1 MGLFNF
7 SRKLTDEQLRRISL
21 SAQYQEQQGGNHFT
35 LSAKIGSRA
44 KVLLEQ
50 GWGITNRQELCD
62 SIEELLGRCRS
73 LDIAVIK
80 EEMMAEVQEDSGI
93 NTEVRRI
100 WSMARIVDKHYITR
114 AGDLSDL
121 LNMLTNYIAAQDSLL
136 ANELITSWD
145 AITEKDVIGW
155 DIGRAAYLVRV
166 GVEVNYLKADEAWN
180 YLERA
185 YQRAISTF
193 NTWEEFGR
201 SYIIGRSFWAY
212 SPEVRDV
219 LGFCNVMK
227 WLMKH
232 PDSPWLKVTLK

>member
-1 MGLFNF
+1 M
-7 SRKLTDEQLRRISL
+7 
-21 SAQYQEQQGGNHFT
+21 
-35 LSAKIGSRA
+35 
-44 KVLLEQ
+44 
-50 GWGITNRQELCD
+50 
-62 SIEELLGRCRS
+62 
-73 LDIAVIK
+73 
-80 EEMMAEVQEDSGI
+80 
-93 NTEVRRI
+93 
-100 WSMARIVDKHYITR
+100 
-114 AGDLSDL
+114 
-121 LNMLTNYIAAQDSLL
+121 LNNYIAALDTLL
-136 ANELITSWD
+136 ANQLITSWD
-145 AITEKDVIGW
+145 VITGKDVIGW

>member
-44 KVLLEQ
+44 KVFLQQ
-50 GWGITNRQELCD
+50 GWGITDRQGLCET
-62 SIEELLGRCRS
+62 IETLLGRIRS
-73 LDIAVIK
+73 ADITVIK
-80 EEMMAEVQEDSGI
+80 EEIIVELQEDSNI
-93 NTEVRRI
+93 NTEEQRLC
-100 WSMARIVDKHYITR
+100 SMASIAGKYHITEED
-114 AGDLSDL
+114 DLGDL
-121 LNMLTNYIAAQDSLL
+121 LNMLNNYIADLDALL
-136 ANELITSWD
+136 ANQLITSSD
-145 AITEKDVIGW
+145 AITGKDVIGW

-166 GVEVNYLKADEAWN
+166 GVEVNYLKTDEAWD

-193 NTWEEFGR
+193 KTWEEFGR